1 MITASL
7 SRIAAIAR
15 KEFIH
20 IGRDPRLLI
29 AVLVVPVMQLLL
41 FSYAISFDV
50 KDIPTVVLDQ
60 DMTTASRAYL
70 QSYRSADFY
79 RVGGSVDSLAAVDE
93 AFQRNLA
100 QVAVVVPAGFERSLA
115 RGEKAQVAVIVD
127 GTEPNAAQLGQ
138 AYAVALNQVYGNE
151 ILVEWADRQGLDV
164 SQIGRLEPRVR
175 TWYNPEKRSADF
187 LIPGLMVVIIMIV
200 TVQQTAVTLVRERD
214 LGTEEQMMVSPLR
227 LPELMVAKL
236 LPWTILAFL
245 DMVIIAVVG
254 IALFG
259 IPLRGSIAF
268 LAVASGFFV
277 FAALGMGLII
287 SAIAPSLESANII
300 ALMVS
305 FLPAFI
311 LSGFAFP
318 LESIPPFLQWV
329 SYLFPARYMIIIS
342 RGVFLKGAG
351 LPELWQ
357 QLALLGGYSVLVI
370 AIASVL
376 YGRRAAR

>member
-1 MITASL
+1 MF
-7 SRIAAIAR
+7 SRIGAIAR

-20 IGRDPRLLI
+20 IGRDPRMLI

-50 KDIPTVVLDQ
+50 KNVPTVILDQ
-60 DMTTASRAYL
+60 DKTTASRAYL
-70 QSYRSADFY
+70 QTYRSADFFA
-79 RVGGSVDSLAAVDE
+79 VKGSIDDLAGVE
-93 AFQRNLA
+93 ESFQRGQA
-100 QVAVVVPAGFERSLA
+100 QIAVVVPSGFGRSLA
-115 RGEKAQVAVIVD
+115 RGEKAQVAVLVD

-138 AYAVALNQVYGNE
+138 SYALALNQVYGNK
-151 ILVEWADRQGLDV
+151 ILAEWADRQGIDV
-164 SQIGRLEPRVR
+164 TQAGRLEPRVR
-175 TWYNPEKRSADF
+175 TWYNPERKSADF

-214 LGTEEQMMVSPLR
+214 LGTQEQMMVSPLR

-236 LPWTILAFL
+236 LPWTVLAFL
-245 DMVIIAVVG
+245 DMVVIAIVG
-254 IALFG
+254 LGFFG
-259 IPLRGSIAF
+259 IPLRGNVLF
-268 LAVASGFFV
+268 LAVGAMFFV
-277 FAALGMGLII
+277 FAALGLGLII
-287 SAIAPSLESANII
+287 SALAPSLESANMI
-300 ALMVS
+300 ALLVA

-318 LESIPPFLQWV
+318 LESIPPVLQGI

-351 LPELWQ
+351 FPELWP
-357 QLALLGGYSVLVI
+357 QLALLAGYSALVI
-370 AIASVL
+370 IIASVM

>member
-1 MITASL
+1 MIAAAL
-7 SRIAAIAR
+7 SRIGAIAR

-20 IGRDPRLLI
+20 IGRDPRMLI

-50 KDIPTVVLDQ
+50 KNVPTVVLDQ
-60 DMTTASRAYL
+60 DMTSASRSYL
-70 QSYRSADFY
+70 QTYRSTDFFK
-79 RVGGSVDSLAAVDE
+79 VKGSIDSLAGIDDV
-93 AFQRNLA
+93 FQRNLA
-100 QVAVVVPAGFERSLA
+100 QIAVVVPPGFGRSLA

-138 AYAVALNQVYGNE
+138 AYAIALNQVYSNRV
-151 ILVEWADRQGLDV
+151 LAEWGDRQGLDM
-164 SQIGRLEPRVR
+164 SQVGRLEPRIR
-175 TWYNPEKRSADF
+175 TWYNPERRSADF

-214 LGTEEQMMVSPLR
+214 LGTQEQMMVSPLR
-227 LPELMVAKL
+227 LPELMIAKL
-236 LPWTILAFL
+236 LPWTLLAFV
-245 DMVIIAVVG
+245 DMVVIALVG
-254 IALFG
+254 IGFFG
-259 IPLRGSIAF
+259 IPLRGSVVF
-268 LAVASGFFV
+268 LAAAAALFV

-287 SAIAPSLESANII
+287 SALAPSMESANII
-300 ALMVS
+300 ALLVA

-318 LESIPPFLQWV
+318 LESIPPFLQGV

-351 LPELWQ
+351 FAELWP

-370 AIASVL
+370 VIASVL
-376 YGRRAAR
+376 YGKRAAR